1 MGVFTI
7 AYSISTD
14 NSILQMKVCLAEA
27 IGLTEEDRHLAVNL
41 ETARWELIDAE
52 KELKWLKYSGSS
64 SEKEYEQIQ
73 KKIDEV
79 QTELHN
85 ERWV

>member
-1 MGVFTI
+1 
-7 AYSISTD
+7 
-14 NSILQMKVCLAEA
+14 MKVCLAEA

-52 KELKWLKYSGSS
+52 KELKWLKYAGSS